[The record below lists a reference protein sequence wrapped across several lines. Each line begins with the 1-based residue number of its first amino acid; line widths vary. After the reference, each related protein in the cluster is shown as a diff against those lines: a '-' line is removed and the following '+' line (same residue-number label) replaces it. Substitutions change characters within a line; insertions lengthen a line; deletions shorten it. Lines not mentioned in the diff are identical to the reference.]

1 MTYNGA
7 QMQDAV
13 LSLPSDQRNELDQI
27 ERAFKLNVPANK
39 SNNINILIKNSQI
52 NDTNIQNQLKVIIRD
67 RLQQILPANV
77 NINEITFKTY

>member
-1 MTYNGA
+1 MTYNGV

-52 NDTNIQNQLKVIIRD
+52 NDTNIQDQLKVIIRD

>member
-1 MTYNGA
+1 
-7 QMQDAV
+7 MQDAV

-27 ERAFKLNVPANK
+27 ERVFKLNVPANK

-52 NDTNIQNQLKVIIRD
+52 NDTNIQDQLKVIIRD